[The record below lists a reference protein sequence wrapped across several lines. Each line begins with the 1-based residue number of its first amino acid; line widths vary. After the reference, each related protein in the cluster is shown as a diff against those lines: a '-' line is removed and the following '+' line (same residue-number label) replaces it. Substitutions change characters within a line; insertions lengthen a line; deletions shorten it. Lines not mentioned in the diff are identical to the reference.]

1 VFGEN
6 SAAVLGLML
15 AITALGL
22 AALTGDGRWDGVG
35 GIGIGVVLVAVAVF
49 LAVEVSSL
57 LLGEAA
63 APEIAE
69 AARAVASEMPAL
81 EKVLNVITMQQGP
94 GEVLVHVKVGF
105 VPSLSIEEACRQIND
120 FEARLRQARPE
131 IRWVFVE
138 PDIPRPGRAAP
149 VANVR

>member
-1 VFGEN
+1 
-6 SAAVLGLML
+6 VLL
-15 AITALGL
+15 
-22 AALTGDGRWDGVG
+22 
-35 GIGIGVVLVAVAVF
+35 AVAIF

-69 AARAVASEMPAL
+69 ACETVARQMPAL
-81 EKVLNVITMQQGP
+81 DRVLNVMTMQQGP
-94 GEVLVHVKVGF
+94 GEVLVHVKVAF
-105 VPSLSIEEACRQIND
+105 QPTLSVEEAARQIND

-138 PDIPRPGRAAP
+138 PDIPVPPEARTSAVMR
-149 VANVR
+149 